1 MAPPKKKKSSKASS
15 RGSAKDKTKKKPLKG
30 KTAKGKPVKG
40 KTKGK
45 RPGLKRPPTKTKR
58 KRKPPERY
66 VGPIKD
72 NPEAHALAHKIA
84 HAIVDT
90 KGTDVL
96 VLDVRGKAS
105 YADYIVVGS
114 GDTERMVN
122 ALAEGVEDKLRPE
135 GKKPIG
141 REGEQTG
148 NWVLLDYGEVV
159 AHLFLSDA
167 RGFYDLEGLWA
178 DAPREK
184 VV

>member
-1 MAPPKKKKSSKASS
+1 MAPQKKKKATRPSPKSKSIPKSKSKA
-15 RGSAKDKTKKKPLKG
+15 GKKKVALR
-30 KTAKGKPVKG
+30 A
-40 KTKGK
+40 K
-45 RPGLKRPPTKTKR
+45 RPGLKRPATKKR
-58 KRKPPERY
+58 KRVAPVRAP
-66 VGPIKD
+66 GPIRD
-72 NPEAHALAHKIA
+72 NPEAKSLALKIA
-84 HAIVDT
+84 QAVVDK
-90 KGTDVL
+90 KGTEVL

-122 ALAEGVEDKLRPE
+122 ALAEGVEEKLRPD
-135 GKKPIG
+135 GKRPIG
-141 REGEQTG
+141 REGEETG

-159 AHLFLSDA
+159 AHLFLADA

>member
-1 MAPPKKKKSSKASS
+1 MAPPKKSKA
-15 RGSAKDKTKKKPLKG
+15 RKPAGKDKSKTKKKPLKG
-30 KTAKGKPVKG
+30 KRGAPKRPVK
-40 KTKGK
+40 KSK
-45 RPGLKRPPTKTKR
+45 LKRKAVR
-58 KRKPPERY
+58 SW
-66 VGPIKD
+66 GPIKD
-72 NPEAHALAHKIA
+72 NPEARTLAFQIA
-84 HAIVDT
+84 NAVLDK

-105 YADYIVVGS
+105 YADYIVVAS

-122 ALAEGVEDKLRPE
+122 ALAEGVEEKLRPE
-135 GKKPIG
+135 GKRPIG

-159 AHLFLSDA
+159 AHLFLADA

-184 VV
+184 VG

>member
-1 MAPPKKKKSSKASS
+1 MAPAKKKKSSKASS
-15 RGSAKDKTKKKPLKG
+15 KASARDKTKKKK
-30 KTAKGKPVKG
+30 KPVKG

-45 RPGLKRPPTKTKR
+45 RPGLKRPATKR
-58 KRKPPERY
+58 KRKPPERSS
-66 VGPIKD
+66 GPIKD
-72 NPEAHALAHKIA
+72 NPEARALALKIA
-84 HAIVDT
+84 GAISDT
-90 KGTDVL
+90 KGTDIL

-105 YADYIVVGS
+105 YADYIVVAS

-122 ALAEGVEDKLRPE
+122 ALAEGVEDRLRPE

-159 AHLFLSDA
+159 AHLFLADA

>member
-1 MAPPKKKKSSKASS
+1 MAPAKKKKAA
-15 RGSAKDKTKKKPLKG
+15 RPSAKKTGGKKSTTGKKKVLR
-30 KTAKGKPVKG
+30 
-40 KTKGK
+40 GK
-45 RPGLKRPPTKTKR
+45 RPGIKRPVSKLKK
-58 KRKPPERY
+58 KRKPPVRAS
-66 VGPIKD
+66 GPIKD
-72 NPEAHALAHKIA
+72 NPEAKALAFKIA
-84 HAIVDT
+84 NAVVDK
-90 KGTDVL
+90 KGTDVI

-184 VV
+184 VG

>member
-1 MAPPKKKKSSKASS
+1 MAPAKKKKPSKPA
-15 RGSAKDKTKKKPLKG
+15 AKKPTKKSYKQKG
-30 KTAKGKPVKG
+30 
-40 KTKGK
+40 KGK
-45 RPGLKRPPTKTKR
+45 RPGLKRPATKTKR
-58 KRKPPERY
+58 VRKAPARA
-66 VGPIKD
+66 GGAIKD
-72 NPEAHALAHKIA
+72 NPEAKALAHRIA
-84 HAIVDT
+84 SAIVDT
-90 KGTDVL
+90 KGTDVI

-122 ALAEGVEDKLRPE
+122 ALAEGVEERLRPE
-135 GKKPIG
+135 GKRPMG

-159 AHLFLSDA
+159 AHLFLADA

-184 VV
+184 VI

>member
-1 MAPPKKKKSSKASS
+1 MAPAKKKKSSKASS
-15 RGSAKDKTKKKPLKG
+15 RASAKDKSKPKK
-30 KTAKGKPVKG
+30 KPVKG

-58 KRKPPERY
+58 KRKPPERAT
-66 VGPIKD
+66 GPIKD
-72 NPEAHALAHKIA
+72 NPEARALAHKIA

-90 KGTDVL
+90 KGTDVI

-159 AHLFLSDA
+159 AHLFLADA

-184 VV
+184 VG